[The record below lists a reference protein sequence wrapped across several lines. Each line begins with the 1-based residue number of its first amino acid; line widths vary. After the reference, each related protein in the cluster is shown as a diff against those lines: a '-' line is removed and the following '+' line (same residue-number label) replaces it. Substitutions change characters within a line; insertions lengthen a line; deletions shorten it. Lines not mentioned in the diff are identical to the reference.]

1 MYGTKVVCVHVQHV
15 KRCMDTCA
23 ACEKMYGTAL
33 PGQTLVLALANSYTT
48 RCACIFYTVH
58 HNWFILSHCAMSTLS
73 WSSVFEHNLLE
84 ADVYQLTLTMC
95 LSCIPAWYTRLV
107 QFYELLRVE
116 IWSIR
121 LVAEITLSQYYHP
134 YVDTSKRVRI
144 CVVWFLTWLPTFY

>member
-1 MYGTKVVCVHVQHV
+1 MHGTKVVRVHVQHV

-23 ACEKMYGTAL
+23 ACEKMYSTAL
-33 PGQTLVLALANSYTT
+33 PGQTLALALANSYTT
-48 RCACIFYTVH
+48 RCACIFYTVRH
-58 HNWFILSHCAMSTLS
+58 TWFILSCCAMATLS

-121 LVAEITLSQYYHP
+121 LVEEITLSQYYLQ
-134 YVDTSKRVRI
+134 YVDTSKCVRI